1 MYRKL
6 MFLISFVALLAL
18 VNVVVADNWEGDTSS
33 DWCDGANWEDGS
45 APGPEDDA
53 ELKVTGN
60 DPLIQGPACSAD
72 FGKLAWDLGSSDAIT
87 LNIVD
92 AVVRFMENDETGE
105 GLMTMT
111 ISGTSNVDCW
121 DDRIRWGNH
130 GHGVLNMSDDAVLH
144 VNGDL
149 RGGDEDDGA
158 FDLNMSDGLLV
169 VEGEILCGDDGS
181 GVLTFT
187 GGEVV
192 CERFTISA
200 RKGGQTGDMVVSGDT
215 EIYIGGGDDPELRL
229 GKDCKE
235 GGGIAS
241 LTMTGG
247 IVSAEYI
254 RLSASEGSCT
264 HVNVDMQGGL
274 LIARE
279 DFIVADGAGVVTV
292 TISGGEIQVL
302 GNSLEIDDNGS
313 IDLCGGTLVLAG
325 NKAAEIAEL
334 VCVDG
339 KITGYGIPA
348 GVVIDYD
355 NLNPGKTTVYGV
367 MGVDPKKAYCP
378 EPANGAD
385 KVQCVTSDVEL
396 CWTGGSGVDRIG
408 GHRVFFGTD
417 EQAVAD
423 ANMSDDE
430 YITQTR
436 ANITCYIIAGP
447 GAGPEGFSNLPLW
460 TDHFWRIDEVNDD
473 FTVTPGDVWK
483 FTTGCEAIDG
493 DTNNDCILNFLDYA
507 DVASTWQKEQLWP

>member
-18 VNVVVADNWEGDTSS
+18 VNVVVADTWDGDTSS

-45 APGPEDDA
+45 VPGPDDDA
-53 ELKVTGN
+53 QLKVTGN
-60 DPLIQGPACSAD
+60 DPLLQGPACGAD
-72 FGKLAWDLGSSDAIT
+72 FGKLVWDLDSSDAIT
-87 LNIVD
+87 LDIVD
-92 AVVRFMENDETGE
+92 AVVRFKENEESGE
-105 GLMTMT
+105 GLMTIN

-144 VNGDL
+144 INGDL
-149 RGGDEDDGA
+149 RGGDEDDGV

-187 GGEVV
+187 GGAVV
-192 CERFTISA
+192 CERFTLAA
-200 RKGGQTGDMVVSGDT
+200 RKGGQTADMVVSGDA
-215 EIYIGGGDDPELRL
+215 EIYVGGGDDPEFRI
-229 GKDCKE
+229 GKDCKDD
-235 GGGIAS
+235 GGAGS

-247 IVSAEYI
+247 ILNAGKI
-254 RLSASEGSCT
+254 LLSASEDSCVDVT
-264 HVNVDMQGGL
+264 VDMQGGL

-279 DFIVADGAGVVTV
+279 ELIVADDDGVVTV

-302 GNSLEIDDNGS
+302 GDDSLEIDDNGS

-367 MGVDPKKAYCP
+367 GVDSRQAYCP

-385 KVQCVTSDVEL
+385 KVRP
-396 CWTGGSGVDRIG
+396 TGVWLRWVPGSGVGRIG
-408 GHRVFFGTD
+408 GHRVYFGTD
-417 EQAVAD
+417 EEALGA
-423 ANMSDDE
+423 ATMPDDE
-430 YITQTR
+430 YMGQTR
-436 ANITCYIIAGP
+436 SNA
-447 GAGPEGFSNLPLW
+447 PEYYVGDLLLW
-460 TDHFWRIDEVNDD
+460 VDYFWRIDEVNED
-473 FTVTPGDVWK
+473 FTVTKGMVWK
-483 FTTGCEAIDG
+483 FTTGCELIPG
-493 DTNNDCILNFLDYA
+493 DVNRDCIVDFKDYA
-507 DVASTWQKEQLWP
+507 KIAETWQKKQLWPPQE

>member
-6 MFLISFVALLAL
+6 MFLISFVALLGL
-18 VNVVVADNWEGDTSS
+18 VNIVSADDWDGDTST
-33 DWCDGANWEDGS
+33 DWCDGANWDDGS
-45 APGPEDDA
+45 APGPGDDA
-53 ELKVTGN
+53 VLKVTGN
-60 DPLIQGPACSAD
+60 DPLILGPACSPD
-72 FGKLAWDLGSSDAIT
+72 FDKLEWDLDSSDAIT

-92 AVVRFMENDETGE
+92 ATVRFMENEESGE

-130 GHGVLNMSDDAVLH
+130 GHGVLNISDDAVLH

-235 GGGIAS
+235 DGGVAS

-254 RLSASEGSCT
+254 RLSASEESCT
-264 HVNVDMQGGL
+264 HVNVDIQGGL

-279 DFIVADGAGVVTV
+279 ELIVAEDDGVVTV

-302 GNSLEIDDNGS
+302 GDDSLEIDDNGS

-348 GVVIDYD
+348 GVVIDYG

-367 MGVDPKKAYCP
+367 EGVDPEKAYCP

-385 KVQCVTSDVEL
+385 KVQCVTTDVEL
-396 CWTGGSGVDRIG
+396 CWTGGSGVDRLG

-417 EQAVAD
+417 EAAVETATT
-423 ANMSDDE
+423 SSDE
-430 YITQTR
+430 YLGQTR
-436 ANITCYIIAGP
+436 ANITCYIIGN
-447 GAGPEGFSNLPLW
+447 GLPLW

-507 DVASTWQKEQLWP
+507 DVASTWQEEQLWP